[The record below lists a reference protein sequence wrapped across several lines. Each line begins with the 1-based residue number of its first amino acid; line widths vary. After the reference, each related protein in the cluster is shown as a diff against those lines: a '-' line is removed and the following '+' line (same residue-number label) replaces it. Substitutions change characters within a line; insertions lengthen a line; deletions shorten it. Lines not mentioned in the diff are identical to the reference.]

1 MGCVKIL
8 VPSNDPNH
16 FCLTEAEIPDGAHS
30 LEELI
35 PDFFVYKDQCV
46 RIAVVCGPCI
56 RWTTER
62 FVEVLHNDQPDRI
75 IIAINRNDLQQKVY
89 ATNVCA
95 STADEDGDDLQQ
107 ILSAFFGVIREIL
120 VLICEKL
127 TPNNGNEADIEN
139 AKESIRSAC
148 TLLKL
153 LEKKVEMCLDE
164 VAHEITG
171 YLDNARVSNG
181 CPAVIVLVFL
191 PEPVFTLFDDHANC
205 FFKQIE
211 YVLHFEDPNAEQV
224 RELKAKIQQLEDE
237 LEKLRQEVEA
247 GKVDAKKQLET
258 KEAELALAKEKLD
271 AKEAELEAAKTE
283 NGILKKENAILKADN
298 ATLKADNAAKDQ
310 QLTNAK
316 KRMTKAL
323 IARILGISPF
333 RQEDIL
339 SQIYAYQM
347 INNELELIEKVMD
360 DSDYGRFIPLPRDNP
375 KKHKAMEY
383 AAVTEKVQ
391 DPIIK
396 HPDSPL
402 ETEKENTIPIDQ
414 PSNRIDGNGNVETYM
429 YFQEV
434 GDSRE

>member
-16 FCLTEAEIPDGAHS
+16 FLTEAEIPDGAHR

-46 RIAVVCGPCI
+46 RIAVVCGPYM

-62 FVEVLHNDQPDRI
+62 FVEVLNNDQPDRI
-75 IIAINRNDLQQKVY
+75 IIAISRNDLQQKVY

-95 STADEDGDDLQQ
+95 STADKDGDDLQQ
-107 ILSAFFGVIREIL
+107 ILSAFWGVIREIL

-148 TLLKL
+148 TLLNL
-153 LEKKVEMCLDE
+153 LEKKVEMCLDGV
-164 VAHEITG
+164 VAQEITK

-191 PEPVFTLFDDHANC
+191 PEPVFALFDDHANS

-211 YVLHFEDPNAEQV
+211 YVLHFEDPNTEQV
-224 RELKAKIQQLEDE
+224 RILKAKIQQLEDKY
-237 LEKLRQEVEA
+237 EKLRQEVEVV
-247 GKVDAKKQLET
+247 KSNAKMQLET
-258 KEAELALAKEKLD
+258 KA
-271 AKEAELEAAKTE
+271 AELEAAKAE
-283 NGILKKENAILKADN
+283 IAILK
-298 ATLKADNAAKDQ
+298 
-310 QLTNAK
+310 
-316 KRMTKAL
+316 KAL
-323 IARILGISPF
+323 IAQILRTSPF

-339 SQIYAYQM
+339 SQIYAYPM
-347 INNELELIEKVMD
+347 INNEFELIEKVME
-360 DSDYGRFIPLPRDNP
+360 DSDYGRFVPLPRDNP
-375 KKHKAMEY
+375 KKQKAIEN
-383 AAVTEKVQ
+383 AAVTGVIQ

-402 ETEKENTIPIDQ
+402 VTEKENTISIDP
-414 PSNRIDGNGNVETYM
+414 PSKRIGGNENVETYM